1 MGTEAQKIEI
11 CNQENIKNIQL
22 KLKNYFV
29 SFIPFF
35 STKKYLRN
43 QIPSVLLCLSG
54 KLYLRKQILALLLV
68 LSFCEAKSQTPKSYT
83 SSEILLQLKKLN
95 VLGSVLYIAAH
106 PDDENT
112 RLLAYL
118 ANEKLYRTGYLSL
131 TRGDGGQNLIG
142 DEQGVDLGLIRTQ
155 ELLAARRVDG
165 AEQFFSRAFDF
176 GFSKSPEEALRI
188 WGHDKIL
195 SDVVWVIRKFKP
207 DVIITRF
214 PTTGEGGHGHHTASA
229 ILAGE
234 AFDAAADPAK
244 FPEQLKY
251 VSVWQAKRLLWN
263 TFSFGGN
270 NTQKEDQFKLDC
282 GDYNPILGKSYGE
295 IAASSR
301 SMHKSQGFG
310 VPAQRGS
317 IVEYFKTIKGKTPV
331 NDLMDDINTNWRRV
345 AASDAD
351 VSAGLTQYL
360 TDTLINNFSAAHPEK
375 SLPNLVKLYNIVG
388 LTSNDYWKEQK
399 QSEIKKLIENC
410 SGLFMEAVANTQY
423 AVQGD
428 SLKVTLTVNNRSGA
442 NILSADAQIDTTYV
456 VFDQLKKNTNAVKT
470 YTWLLG
476 SDVKATQPYW
486 IEAQKDKGSFN
497 VDDQLKIG
505 KAENDPLS
513 VNFSMMVEGVEFI
526 FNKPIWYKYT
536 DPVKGE
542 LYEPVN
548 IINPAFVTTA
558 PSLVLFNSNLKN
570 QTKSIRF
577 VVQANKAMNDSIR
590 LSYNKG
596 DNTMPVMNSY
606 SVFSKNE
613 KKSFTV
619 RVTNNGLANNDVVSL
634 NGIFAAKNISAK
646 QYFGQRKI
654 NYDHIPDIVY
664 NHVDPVKLI
673 NLDLKTEGNYA
684 GYIPG
689 AGDKIPDALQQ
700 MGYKVV
706 VLKEND
712 ITAANLRQFDVI
724 VTGVRTYNTNEWMN
738 NVYDALMQYVK
749 EGGVLFT
756 QYNTSNQVGPV
767 RAKISP
773 YPFTISRN
781 RITDEE
787 AKVNFLIPNHK
798 ALNYPNKITE
808 RDFDGWIQER
818 SIYNAENIDTAYRR
832 ILSMKDPGEN
842 EQDGSLIIA
851 NYGKGRF
858 VYTGLVF
865 FRELPAGVPGAYRLF
880 ANLIANKRTKYI
892 K

>member
-1 MGTEAQKIEI
+1 MKNKI
-11 CNQENIKNIQL
+11 Q
-22 KLKNYFV
+22 
-29 SFIPFF
+29 SFSASVASSNLCKQISFF
-35 STKKYLRN
+35 F
-43 QIPSVLLCLSG
+43 QCFCASVASLN
-54 KLYLRKQILALLLV
+54 LRKQILFLFLV
-68 LSFCEAKSQTPKSYT
+68 AFSCEVKTQTPKSYT
-83 SSEILLQLKKLN
+83 SSEILLQLKKLD

-234 AFDAAADPAK
+234 AFDAAADPTK

-251 VSVWQAKRLLWN
+251 VNVWQAKRLLWN
-263 TFSFGGN
+263 TFNFGGN
-270 NTQKEDQFKLDC
+270 NTQREDQLKLDC
-282 GDYNPILGKSYGE
+282 GDYNTILGKSYGE
-295 IAASSR
+295 IAAVSR
-301 SMHKSQGFG
+301 SQHKSQGFG

-317 IVEYFKTIKGKTPV
+317 ILEYFKTIKGTSPV
-331 NDLMDDINTNWRRV
+331 NDLVDGIYTTWNRIAGDHIPDIILGSIKN
-345 AASDAD
+345 D
-351 VSAGLTQYL
+351 VSN
-360 TDTLINNFSAAHPEK
+360 IISNFSPDSPQK
-375 SLPNLVKLYNIVG
+375 SIPDLVKLYTAIENNIG
-388 LTSNDYWKEQK
+388 TEKPWNDTYWKE
-399 QSEIKKLIENC
+399 KKLDEVKKIIENC
-410 SGLFMEAVANTQY
+410 SGLFMEAATNTQY

-428 SLKVTLTVNNRSGA
+428 SIKVTLTVNNRSGA
-442 NILSADAQIDTTYV
+442 NILNADAQIDTTYV
-456 VFDQLKKNTNAVKT
+456 IFDQLKKNVNAVKT
-470 YTWLLG
+470 YSWFIEPDAKL
-476 SDVKATQPYW
+476 TQPYW
-486 IEAQKDKGSFN
+486 LEAQKEKGSFN
-497 VDDQLKIG
+497 VDDQQMIG
-505 KAENDPLS
+505 KAQNDPLS
-513 VNFSMMVEGVEFI
+513 VTFSMMIEGKEFL
-526 FNKPIWYKYT
+526 FAKPVWYKYT

-542 LYEPVN
+542 LYQPVT
-548 IINPAFVTTA
+548 IINPAFIGTA
-558 PSLVLFNSNLKN
+558 PSLVLFNSSLKN
-570 QTKSIRF
+570 QKKDIRF
-577 VVQANKAMNDSIR
+577 VVQANKVISDTAK
-590 LSYNKG
+590 LAYNK
-596 DNTMPVMNSY
+596 NN
-606 SVFSKNE
+606 SVFTAVNSFLNFSKGE
-613 KKSFTV
+613 KKVFITAVS
-619 RVTNNGLANNDVVSL
+619 NIGLPENSSTL
-634 NGIFAAKNISAK
+634 INGIFTVKSIKEK
-646 QYFGQRKI
+646 QLLGQRKI
-654 NYDHIPDIVY
+654 SYDHIPDITY
-664 NHVDPVKLI
+664 YHVDPLKIV
-673 NLDLKTEGNYA
+673 NLNLKTEGNYA

-689 AGDKIPDALQQ
+689 AGDKIPEALEQ

-706 VLKEND
+706 ILKENE
-712 ITAANLRQFDVI
+712 ITPNNLRQFDVI
-724 VTGVRTYNTNEWMN
+724 ITGVRAYNTNEWMN

-756 QYNTSNQVGPV
+756 QYNTSNQIGPV
-767 RAKISP
+767 RAKIAP

-787 AKVNFLIPNHK
+787 AKVNFLIPDHK
-798 ALNYPNKITE
+798 ALNYPNKISE
-808 RDFDGWIQER
+808 KDFDGWIQER
-818 SIYNAENIDTAYRR
+818 SIYNAENADTAYRK

-858 VYTGLVF
+858 VYSGLVF

-880 ANLIANKRTKYI
+880 ANLIANKRVKYV